1 MKKIDFLQSNYSR
14 ALKLFY
20 YATLFREEFKFVDK
34 DFISPEIYR
43 QMSLVNN
50 SMHLLRQKTYQIN
63 SKSTSKVNL
72 AMADLDVSNEKIY
85 AIMSVLNKLM
95 VMSEAQCLELEKA
108 IELEII

>member
-20 YATLFREEFKFVDK
+20 YATLFREEFKFIDK
-34 DFISPEIYR
+34 DFINPEIYR

-50 SMHLLRQKTYQIN
+50 GMHLLRQKTYQIN

-72 AMADLDVSNEKIY
+72 AIQDLDVSNEKIW
-85 AIMSVLNKLM
+85 AIMSCMNKLM
-95 VMSEAQCLELEKA
+95 LMSEEDCLRLESM
-108 IELEII
+108 IELDEI

>member
-1 MKKIDFLQSNYSR
+1 MTKEQFLQSNYSR

-34 DFISPEIYR
+34 NFINPDVYR

-72 AMADLDVSNEKIY
+72 AMEDLDVSNEKIW

-95 VMSEAQCLELEKA
+95 VMDEAQCLELEKA

>member
-20 YATLFREEFKFVDK
+20 YATLYREEFKFLDK
-34 DFISPEIYR
+34 DFVNPEIYR

-50 SMHLLRQKTYQIN
+50 GMHLLRQKTYQIN

-85 AIMSVLNKLM
+85 AIMTVLSKMM
-95 VMSEAQCLELEKA
+95 VMDEAQCLQLESF
-108 IELEII
+108 IEIEEI

>member
-1 MKKIDFLQSNYSR
+1 MTKEQFLQSNYSR

-34 DFISPEIYR
+34 EYINPEVYR

-72 AMADLDVSNEKIY
+72 AMGDLDVSNEKIW

-95 VMSEAQCLELEKA
+95 VMDEKQCLQLESF
-108 IELEII
+108 IEIEEI

>member
-34 DFISPEIYR
+34 DFINPEVYR

>member
-20 YATLFREEFKFVDK
+20 YATLYREEFKFLDK
-34 DFISPEIYR
+34 NFINPEVYR

-85 AIMSVLNKLM
+85 AIMTVLSKMM
-95 VMSEAQCLELEKA
+95 VLDENQCLELEKA
-108 IELEII
+108 IELQEI

>member
-20 YATLFREEFKFVDK
+20 YATLYREEFKFLDK
-34 DFISPEIYR
+34 NFINPEVYR
-43 QMSLVNN
+43 QMTLVNN

-72 AMADLDVSNEKIY
+72 AMEDLDVSNEKIW

-95 VMSEAQCLELEKA
+95 VMDEKQCLQLESM
-108 IELEII
+108 IELEEI

>member
-1 MKKIDFLQSNYSR
+1 MTKEQFLQSNYSR

-34 DFISPEIYR
+34 DFINPEVYR

-50 SMHLLRQKTYQIN
+50 GMHLLRQKTYQIN

-95 VMSEAQCLELEKA
+95 VMTQEDCLRLESF
-108 IELEII
+108 IEIEEI

>member
-1 MKKIDFLQSNYSR
+1 MTKEQFLQSNYSR

-34 DFISPEIYR
+34 DLINPEIYR

-50 SMHLLRQKTYQIN
+50 GMHLLRQKTYQIN

-85 AIMSVLNKLM
+85 AIMTVLSKMMLMTQEDCLKLE
-95 VMSEAQCLELEKA
+95 SF
-108 IELEII
+108 IEIEEI